1 MVIIDAP
8 PLLPVADASVLAKLA
23 DGVIVVVRH
32 AKTTKDQVNEAI
44 NRLNQVGARLYG
56 VVVNM
61 VAKRAVGSYYYYYY
75 EETAPPS
82 GRGKGGSSGGRRRA

>member
-1 MVIIDAP
+1 M
-8 PLLPVADASVLAKLA
+8 
-23 DGVIVVVRH
+23 RH
-32 AKTTKDQVNEAI
+32 AKTTRDQVNEAV

-75 EETAPPS
+75 EETSPTGKSPGKRAKA
-82 GRGKGGSSGGRRRA
+82 GKGGTDKDPKVRRRRGDDAPPADTTEA

>member
-1 MVIIDAP
+1 MII
-8 PLLPVADASVLAKLA
+8 
-23 DGVIVVVRH
+23 VVRH

-75 EETAPPS
+75 EETAPT
-82 GRGKGGSSGGRRRA
+82 GRGKGSSGGRRRA